1 MPQTFSNR
9 GFDERRIALIN
20 RLDYADRYRKD
31 YEEVAERCYQLYEC
45 WREEVE
51 GRANVFIPMTY
62 QEIDTVRAR
71 LVKSFFGRRPYC
83 DFVPA
88 PGYQVTDPQIMTE
101 RDVNAKLAAALVD
114 QQL

>member
-1 MPQTFSNR
+1 MPQTFSKR

-20 RLDYADRYRKD
+20 CFDYADRYRKD

-62 QEIDTVRAR
+62 VIPTRVGVNRFREPYRTRGECDPHACGGEPPDKKPCRR
-71 LVKSFFGRRPYC
+71 LSP
-83 DFVPA
+83 
-88 PGYQVTDPQIMTE
+88 
-101 RDVNAKLAAALVD
+101 
-114 QQL
+114 